1 MQEGQYG
8 KNTSLSLGRGLSIW
22 TSGLVDIH
30 FVVVETVG
38 VVEEGFLQEDD
49 DTEIRKH
56 PEGQQ
61 STPEV
66 WLDLRN

>member
-1 MQEGQYG
+1 MVKSPPLTLVG
-8 KNTSLSLGRGLSIW
+8 GLSIW
-22 TSGLVDIH
+22 TRGLVNIH

-49 DTEIRKH
+49 DTEIHKH